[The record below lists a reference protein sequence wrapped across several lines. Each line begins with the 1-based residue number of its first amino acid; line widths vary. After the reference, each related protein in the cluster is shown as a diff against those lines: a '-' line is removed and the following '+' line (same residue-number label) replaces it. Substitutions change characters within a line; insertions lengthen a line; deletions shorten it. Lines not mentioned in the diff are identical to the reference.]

1 MNEGYVKF
9 NCTWQQEEIQI
20 PDEILRQLD
29 YSRTKLYGLGLIGMN
44 SEGIGYGNISV
55 KSAEGTGF
63 IITGSETGQYACLD
77 LKHYARV
84 TDYNFVQNSIF
95 CSGMT
100 KASAESL
107 SHAAV
112 YESVSEVGA
121 VFHIHCLGLW
131 ERLIDVFPTTS
142 AEIEY
147 GTPEMAMAIKQLIA
161 DMNGHEQVIA
171 MGGHREGILA
181 FGRNLIEAT
190 SEILKIYNQYS
201 ND

>member
-63 IITGSETGQYACLD
+63 IITGSATGQYARLEP
-77 LKHYARV
+77 KHYAMV
-84 TDYNFVQNSIF
+84 TGYNFDQNRIF

-112 YESVSEVGA
+112 YESVPEVGA
-121 VFHIHCLGLW
+121 VVHIHSLGLW

-161 DMNGHEQVIA
+161 DMNGHEQVIV